1 MSRSIPI
8 RNTSVAH
15 HYFASAEEALAC
27 AERYFE
33 ALTSET
39 EELALKYYAASDE
52 AAADARFDELRAVM
66 GLAAMGRRLAANKD
80 SANASALPDDKA
92 VTLSRQGQRMR
103 IIRPKLVRL
112 ISTAAACVLVALI
125 GTMLLRPSEQECVA
139 YISGNRT
146 TDPQQVL
153 QAMQQSIDQ
162 MEQADKVPSVENQLN
177 DMFQQLTPEQVK

>member
-39 EELALKYYAASDE
+39 EELALKCYAASDE

-66 GLAAMGRRLAANKD
+66 GLAAMGRRLANKD
-80 SANASALPDDKA
+80 
-92 VTLSRQGQRMR
+92 
-103 IIRPKLVRL
+103 
-112 ISTAAACVLVALI
+112 
-125 GTMLLRPSEQECVA
+125 
-139 YISGNRT
+139 
-146 TDPQQVL
+146 
-153 QAMQQSIDQ
+153 
-162 MEQADKVPSVENQLN
+162 
-177 DMFQQLTPEQVK
+177 

>member
-15 HYFASAEEALAC
+15 HYFASTEEALAC

-39 EELALKYYAASDE
+39 EELALKCYATSDE

-66 GLAAMGRRLAANKD
+66 GLAAMGRRLANKD

-103 IIRPKLVRL
+103 IIRPKFIRL
-112 ISTAAACVLVALI
+112 ISTAAA
-125 GTMLLRPSEQECVA
+125 
-139 YISGNRT
+139 
-146 TDPQQVL
+146 
-153 QAMQQSIDQ
+153 
-162 MEQADKVPSVENQLN
+162 
-177 DMFQQLTPEQVK
+177 

>member
-39 EELALKYYAASDE
+39 EELALKCYAASDE

-66 GLAAMGRRLAANKD
+66 GLAAMGRRLANKD

-103 IIRPKLVRL
+103 IIRPKLIRL

-177 DMFQQLTPEQVK
+177 DMFRQLTPEQVK

>member
-33 ALTSET
+33 ALTSEE
-39 EELALKYYAASDE
+39 EELALKCYAASDE

-66 GLAAMGRRLAANKD
+66 GLAAMGRRLANKKSTND
-80 SANASALPDDKA
+80 SAQPDNKA

-112 ISTAAACVLVALI
+112 ISTAACVLVALI

-162 MEQADKVPSVENQLN
+162 MEQADEAPSVENQLN
-177 DMFQQLTPEQVK
+177 DMFQQLAPEQVK

>member
-1 MSRSIPI
+1 
-8 RNTSVAH
+8 
-15 HYFASAEEALAC
+15 
-27 AERYFE
+27 
-33 ALTSET
+33 
-39 EELALKYYAASDE
+39 
-52 AAADARFDELRAVM
+52 
-66 GLAAMGRRLAANKD
+66 
-80 SANASALPDDKA
+80 
-92 VTLSRQGQRMR
+92 MR

>member
-8 RNTSVAH
+8 RNTSIAH

-39 EELALKYYAASDE
+39 EELALKCYAASDE

-66 GLAAMGRRLAANKD
+66 GLAAMGRRLANK
-80 SANASALPDDKA
+80 
-92 VTLSRQGQRMR
+92 
-103 IIRPKLVRL
+103 
-112 ISTAAACVLVALI
+112 
-125 GTMLLRPSEQECVA
+125 
-139 YISGNRT
+139 

-177 DMFQQLTPEQVK
+177 DMFQQLPPEQVK